1 MGLEV
6 EARFRADPAS
16 LHRLATLPRLGE
28 ALLGEPA
35 TVDEVDRYLDT
46 DDGRLAAAR
55 WACRLRTR
63 GPMTKISL
71 KGPPQPTDGDAWLH
85 RRAEVEGPAT
95 DALDPA
101 TWPPSEARDRL
112 DDLRRGRPLLE
123 RFRLVQRRTERAVA
137 LDGDVLGTLTLDA
150 VSVLSAD
157 GRPAGGIE
165 IAELELRAADA
176 RSEAALR
183 PLAAALAAEGLAP
196 EPRTKLELAIDL
208 LGSA

>member
-1 MGLEV
+1 MGFEV

-16 LHRLATLPRLGE
+16 LHRLATLPRLDE
-28 ALLGEPA
+28 ALLGAPA

-112 DDLRRGRPLLE
+112 A
-123 RFRLVQRRTERAVA
+123 QRRTERAVA

-150 VSVLSAD
+150 VSVLSPD